1 MPSESFESTHKKIS
15 PTQDGDD
22 DEYDFGGSAEVC
34 WGHLQTCL
42 LFFTTTPQGPV

>member
-34 WGHLQTCL
+34 WDICRLVY
-42 LFFTTTPQGPV
+42 FFTTTPQGPV